1 MKHSC
6 VAIHSLVYCSIMY
19 PKPLT
24 LIIPLVRSR
33 LLHFLV
39 FNIMHFVMGVNKKV
53 FNPSLQAI
61 TEKCH
66 ALFSGKGDV
75 DVESTQILDLVD

>member
-1 MKHSC
+1 MKHSF

-33 LLHFLV
+33 LLLHLLV
-39 FNIMHFVMGVNKKV
+39 FDIMYFVM
-53 FNPSLQAI
+53 
-61 TEKCH
+61 
-66 ALFSGKGDV
+66 
-75 DVESTQILDLVD
+75 VE